1 MPRPCTICTHP
12 QRQEIEAELARGEL
26 YRRIAPRFGVSER
39 SVRRHLAHTQIAAQQ
54 AIQTRVVESGRS
66 ILERLRDLNREA
78 LGILS
83 DARANGKQR
92 DAIAAIHALTR
103 LLELEARLLGEL
115 DHERPQ
121 VQVNVLASPEWLAL
135 RARLIEAL
143 RPYPEAAHAAAKV
156 LVNGHSD

>member
-1 MPRPCTICTHP
+1 M
-12 QRQEIEAELARGEL
+12 
-26 YRRIAPRFGVSER
+26 
-39 SVRRHLAHTQIAAQQ
+39 RRHLAHTQIAAQQ

-83 DARANGKQR
+83 EARANGKQR

-121 VQVNVLASPEWLAL
+121 VQVNLLASPEWAL
-135 RARLIEAL
+135 LRGRLLEAL
-143 RPYPEAAHAAAKV
+143 RPYPEAAHAAAKA
-156 LVNGHSD
+156 LLDDNGSRH

>member
-1 MPRPCTICTHP
+1 MP
-12 QRQEIEAELARGEL
+12 Q
-26 YRRIAPRFGVSER
+26 
-39 SVRRHLAHTQIAAQQ
+39 AAQRVIQ
-54 AIQTRVVESGRS
+54 AAIVESGRS

-83 DARANGKQR
+83 EARANGKQR

-121 VQVNVLASPEWLAL
+121 VQINLLASPEWIQM
-135 RARLIEAL
+135 RTRLLEAL
-143 RPYPEAAHAAAKV
+143 RPYPEAAHAAAKA
-156 LVNGHSD
+156 LLDGPRH